1 MFYRKFVLMHIHDH
15 DYREHPHEHHVTSI
29 KNIST
34 AFVVGIVLNLVF
46 VAVEIV
52 AGFLTNSLALLSD
65 AGHNFMDVISLVL
78 AMLAFKLSKIK
89 PSEKYTYGYQKTTI
103 IVALINALLLL
114 VAIGSIGT
122 EATKRI
128 FHSVTTSGDT
138 VSIVAGIG
146 IFINGLTAFLFYR
159 NKEKDLNIKG
169 AYLHLLADALV
180 SIGVVIAGIL
190 IYFTHWYWMDIII
203 SYIIIVVIFI
213 STWKLLK
220 NTLRLS
226 LDGVPSN
233 VDLEKIKQEVTKT
246 KGVINIHHI
255 HVWAMST
262 TTNALTAHIAV
273 EKNITFDELEVLKHD
288 LKHKLEHLNIH
299 HATLET
305 EIGDCE
311 NKDCDGDHPHY

>member
-1 MFYRKFVLMHIHDH
+1 MHLHDY

-34 AFVVGIVLNLVF
+34 AFLVVIILNLIF
-46 VAVEIV
+46 VVVEV
-52 AGFLTNSLALLSD
+52 VSGFVTNSLALLAD

-78 AMLAFKLSKIK
+78 AMLAFKLSRIK
-89 PSEKYTYGYQKTTI
+89 PSQKYTYGYQKTTI

-114 VAIGSIGT
+114 VAIGGIGV

-128 FHSVTTSGDT
+128 FTPQSTMGTTM
-138 VSIVAGIG
+138 SIVAGIG
-146 IFINGLTAFLFYR
+146 IVINGTTAFFFYR
-159 NKEKDLNIKG
+159 DREKDLNVKG

-180 SIGVVIAGIL
+180 SIGVVIAGVI
-190 IYFTHWYWMDIII
+190 IYFTNLYWIDIAV
-203 SYIIIVVIFI
+203 SYLIIIVIFF

-226 LDGVPSN
+226 LDGVPAN
-233 VDLEKIKQEVTKT
+233 VDVEKIKAKVTSI

-262 TTNALTAHIAV
+262 TTNALTAHVAV
-273 EKNITFDELEVLKHD
+273 EKTLSFDDVED
-288 LKHKLEHLNIH
+288 LKHEIKHQLEHLNIQ

-305 EIGDCE
+305 EIGDC
-311 NKDCDGDHPHY
+311 DDRHC

>member
-1 MFYRKFVLMHIHDH
+1 MHTHDP

-29 KNIST
+29 KNIGTS
-34 AFVVGIVLNLVF
+34 FIVGITLNLVF
-46 VAVEIV
+46 VVVEIV
-52 AGFLTNSLALLSD
+52 AGFFTNSLALLSD
-65 AGHNFMDVISLVL
+65 AGHNFMDVISLVF
-78 AMLAFKLSKIK
+78 AMLAFKLSRIK
-89 PSEKYTYGYQKTTI
+89 PSEKFTYGYQKTTI

-114 VAIGSIGT
+114 VAIGSIGM

-128 FHSVTTSGDT
+128 FHPQHTAGTAM
-138 VSIVAGIG
+138 SIVAAIG
-146 IFINGLTAFLFYR
+146 IVINGITAFFFYR
-159 NKEKDLNIKG
+159 DREKDLNIKG

-180 SIGVVIAGIL
+180 SVGVVIAGII
-190 IYFTHWYWMDIII
+190 IYFTEFYWMDIVV
-203 SYIIIVVIFI
+203 SYIIIIVIFM

-233 VDLEKIKQEVTKT
+233 VDVEKIKKEVVTI

-262 TTNALTAHIAV
+262 TTNALTAHVAV
-273 EKNITFDELEVLKHD
+273 EKTLNFTQVEELKHAI
-288 LKHKLEHLNIH
+288 KHKLEHLNIH

-305 EIGDCE
+305 EIGECE
-311 NKDCDGDHPHY
+311 NKDC

>member
-1 MFYRKFVLMHIHDH
+1 MHQHDH

-34 AFVVGIVLNLVF
+34 AFAVGIVLNMVF
-46 VAVEIV
+46 VLVEV
-52 AGFLTNSLALLSD
+52 FAGFFTNSLALLAD

-89 PSEKYTYGYQKTTI
+89 PTQKYTYGYQKTTI

-114 VAIGSIGT
+114 VAIGSIGM
-122 EATKRI
+122 EATKRLFTPI
-128 FHSVTTSGDT
+128 QTDGTA

-146 IFINGLTAFLFYR
+146 IVINGVTAFFFYR
-159 NKEKDLNIKG
+159 NKEKDMNIKG

-180 SIGVVIAGIL
+180 SIGVVIGGVI
-190 IYFTHWYWMDIII
+190 IYFTHFYWVDIII
-203 SYIIIVVIFI
+203 SYIIIIVIFI
-213 STWKLLK
+213 STWRLLK

-233 VDLEKIKQEVTKT
+233 IDIEKIKQEVANTE
-246 KGVINIHHI
+246 GVINIHHI
-255 HVWAMST
+255 HIWAMST
-262 TTNALTAHIAV
+262 TQNALTAHIALQS
-273 EKNITFDELEVLKHD
+273 NISFDDAEEIKH
-288 LKHKLEHLNIH
+288 KIKQKLEHLNIH

-305 EIGDCE
+305 EIGNCK
-311 NKDCDGDHPHY
+311 NNDCDSH

>member
-1 MFYRKFVLMHIHDH
+1 MHDH
-15 DYREHPHEHHVTSI
+15 DYREHPHEHHVISI
-29 KNIST
+29 KNIGT
-34 AFVVGIVLNLVF
+34 AFGIGILLNLVF
-46 VAVEIV
+46 VVVEVV

-89 PSEKYTYGYQKTTI
+89 PSKKYTYGYQKTTI

-146 IFINGLTAFLFYR
+146 ILINGVTAFLFYR
-159 NKEKDLNIKG
+159 NRDKDLNIKG

-180 SIGVVIAGIL
+180 SIGVVVAGVI
-190 IYFTHWYWMDIII
+190 IYLTHWYWLDIAISYLIII
-203 SYIIIVVIFI
+203 VIFI

-233 VDLEKIKQEVTKT
+233 VDLEKIKKEVTAI

-273 EKNITFDELEVLKHD
+273 KNNLSFDDIEAIKHEVKQ
-288 LKHKLEHLNIH
+288 KLEHLNIH

-311 NKDCDGDHPHY
+311 TPRC

>member
-1 MFYRKFVLMHIHDH
+1 MHSHDP

-29 KNIST
+29 KHISL
-34 AFVVGIVLNLVF
+34 AFIVGIILNMVF
-46 VAVEIV
+46 VLVEV
-52 AGFLTNSLALLSD
+52 FAGFFTNSLGLLAD

-89 PSEKYTYGYQKTTI
+89 PTEKYTYGYQKTTI

-114 VAIGSIGT
+114 VAIGSIAT
-122 EATKRI
+122 EATKRL
-128 FHSVTTSGDT
+128 FVPVQTDGTT

-146 IFINGLTAFLFYR
+146 ILINGITAFFFYR
-159 NKEKDLNIKG
+159 SKEKDLNIKG

-180 SIGVVIAGIL
+180 SIGVVIAGVV
-190 IYFTHWYWMDIII
+190 IYFTHFYWMDILI
-203 SYIIIVVIFI
+203 SYIIIIVIFI
-213 STWKLLK
+213 STWKLLR

-233 VDLEKIKQEVTKT
+233 VDVEKIKQEVNST

-255 HVWAMST
+255 HIWAMST
-262 TTNALTAHIAV
+262 TQNALTAHIAV
-273 EKNITFDELEVLKHD
+273 QSNLSFDEVENIKHEI
-288 LKHKLEHLNIH
+288 KHTLEHLNIH

-311 NKDCDGDHPHY
+311 NKECDHNH

>member
-1 MFYRKFVLMHIHDH
+1 MHIHDH
-15 DYREHPHEHHVTSI
+15 DYREHPHEHHVTSL

-34 AFVVGIVLNLVF
+34 AFIIGIILNLAF
-46 VAVEIV
+46 VVVEV
-52 AGFLTNSLALLSD
+52 VSGFLTNSLALLAD

-78 AMLAFKLSKIK
+78 AMLAFKLSRIK
-89 PSEKYTYGYQKTTI
+89 PSKKYTYGYQKTTI

-114 VAIGSIGT
+114 VAIGGIGV

-128 FHSVTTSGDT
+128 FTPQSTMGTTM
-138 VSIVAGIG
+138 SIVAGIG
-146 IFINGLTAFLFYR
+146 IVVNGVTAFFFYR
-159 NKEKDLNIKG
+159 SKEKDLNIKG

-180 SIGVVIAGIL
+180 SIGVVIAGVI
-190 IYFTHWYWMDIII
+190 IYFTDLYWIDIGVSYLII
-203 SYIIIVVIFI
+203 LVIFI

-226 LDGVPSN
+226 LDGVPAN
-233 VDLEKIKQEVTKT
+233 VDVEKIKAKVTSI

-262 TTNALTAHIAV
+262 TTNALTAHVAV
-273 EKNITFDELEVLKHD
+273 EKTLSFDDVED
-288 LKHKLEHLNIH
+288 LKQEIKHQLEHLNIQ

-305 EIGDCE
+305 EIGECE
-311 NKDCDGDHPHY
+311 NKNC